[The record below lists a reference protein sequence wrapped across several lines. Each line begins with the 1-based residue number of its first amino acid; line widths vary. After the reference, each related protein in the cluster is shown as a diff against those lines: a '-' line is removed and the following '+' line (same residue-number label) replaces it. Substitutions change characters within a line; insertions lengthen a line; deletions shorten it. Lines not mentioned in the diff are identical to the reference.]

1 MKKLSLIRLSCLS
14 AVCFVTACTTPA
26 VVKQADPG
34 VASAA
39 KSFRGDPDRA
49 KIYFVNGKIVGNIFG
64 MTHRYPKDIF
74 VNGRLIGSMN
84 PANVMVTDFN
94 PGEYR
99 FAWNV
104 RSTDIIDQKT
114 ESQDTLVRV
123 GAGDVVVMVS
133 EYDMGGAAMF
143 GLLGALV
150 SPPKA
155 QFRRGTPADVAADK
169 TFVAPQSC
177 PQDICLTPK

>member
-1 MKKLSLIRLSCLS
+1 MKLALVRLTCVSSLFLI
-14 AVCFVTACTTPA
+14 TACTTPA
-26 VVKQADPG
+26 VVRQADPG

-64 MTHRYPKDIF
+64 MAHRYPKDIF

-84 PANVMVTDFN
+84 PENVMVIDLT

-104 RSTDIIDQKT
+104 RSTDIIDKKT
-114 ESQDTLVRV
+114 ESQDALVRV

-143 GLLGALV
+143 GLLGSLM

-169 TFVAPQSC
+169 TVVAPQSC
-177 PQDICLTPK
+177 PQDICLASK

>member
-1 MKKLSLIRLSCLS
+1 MKKRSLAKLLSLST
-14 AVCFVTACTTPA
+14 VFVLAACTTPA
-26 VVKQADPG
+26 IVKQADPS
-34 VASAA
+34 VATAA
-39 KSFRGDPDRA
+39 KNFRGEPDRA
-49 KIYFVNGKIVGNIFG
+49 KVYFVNGKIVGNIFG
-64 MTHRYPKDIF
+64 MSHRYPKDIF

-84 PANVMVTDFN
+84 PENVMVTDLS

-104 RSTDIIDQKT
+104 RSTDIIDKKT
-114 ESQDTLVRV
+114 ESQDALVRV

-143 GLLGALV
+143 GLLGSLM

-155 QFRRGTPADVAADK
+155 QFRRGTPADVPADK
-169 TFVAPQSC
+169 TVVAPQSC
-177 PQDICLTPK
+177 PQDICLANK